1 MRSSS
6 RLGPLPTWP
15 CLSWP
20 KTLAS
25 LSSLQ
30 GLLKAMQQLISSILT
45 GTNVADK
52 HALVKTPKVNMR
64 EVLIWQLIC
73 GYKLRELG
81 VRAM

>member
-1 MRSSS
+1 M
-6 RLGPLPTWP
+6 
-15 CLSWP
+15 
-20 KTLAS
+20 LATQPACVQVS
-25 LSSLQ
+25 KDV
-30 GLLKAMQQLISSILT
+30 LKAMQQLISSILT

-73 GYKLRELG
+73 GYKLRELE